1 MLLCCSRKM
10 PPAKLLAMPLPQ
22 AAELQLTE
30 KLRQPDLQ
38 TIYTSVAALSPTCH
52 VLTATMPDI
61 QQS

>member
-1 MLLCCSRKM
+1 M